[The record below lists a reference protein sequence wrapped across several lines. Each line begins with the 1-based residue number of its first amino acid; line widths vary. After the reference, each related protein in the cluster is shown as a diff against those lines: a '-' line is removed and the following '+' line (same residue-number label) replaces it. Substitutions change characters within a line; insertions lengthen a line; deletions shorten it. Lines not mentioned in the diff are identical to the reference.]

1 MIDTKGLGAFDP
13 KAIYE
18 TWEKAATGFF
28 ETWSKSPAFLQAM
41 GKTMEAQLGM
51 KSGAD
56 KMLQQWFEIWK
67 IPTAKDVQSLSSQV
81 SDLEARVASL
91 EEQLGAPVVAGSTKG
106 EAH

>member
-1 MIDTKGLGAFDP
+1 MNPFDA

-18 TWEKAATGFF
+18 TWEKAANGWF

-56 KMLQQWFEIWK
+56 RMVETWCEAWR
-67 IPTAKDVQSLSSQV
+67 IPTAKDMEALSSHV
-81 SDLEARVASL
+81 ADLESRVASL
-91 EEQLGAPVVAGSTKG
+91 EEQLGAPAMAGSAKG
-106 EAH
+106 EASK